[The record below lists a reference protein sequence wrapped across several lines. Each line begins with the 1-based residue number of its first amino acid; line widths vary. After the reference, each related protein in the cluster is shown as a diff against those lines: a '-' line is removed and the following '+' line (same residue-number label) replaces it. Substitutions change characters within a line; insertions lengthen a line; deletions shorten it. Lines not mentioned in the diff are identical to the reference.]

1 MATCLSWIVEVVWF
15 FRSAASTVGFCLTCL
30 TKFLRVEHGRS
41 LQCSH
46 LLTSIARLRSKY
58 ACFCC
63 SFELATLRLMW
74 KGLNL
79 DTSENDGHTQ
89 FRFNLPLAH
98 IASQLVNGASHGLLA
113 CAALTRR
120 TAWHS
125 TLDVKLKKNPRIHCT
140 GNAQHHYH
148 HHQHHQQHRHN
159 LLSMQAQTSDISW
172 VSS

>member
-58 ACFCC
+58 ARFCC

-79 DTSENDGHTQ
+79 DTSQNDGYRQ

-98 IASQLVNGASHGLLA
+98 IASQVVNGASHGHASLR
-113 CAALTRR
+113 CADPEDSMVLNFGCEVEKEPKNSLYWKC
-120 TAWHS
+120 TAS
-125 TLDVKLKKNPRIHCT
+125 
-140 GNAQHHYH
+140 
-148 HHQHHQQHRHN
+148 
-159 LLSMQAQTSDISW
+159 LS
-172 VSS
+172 SSSASSAASS